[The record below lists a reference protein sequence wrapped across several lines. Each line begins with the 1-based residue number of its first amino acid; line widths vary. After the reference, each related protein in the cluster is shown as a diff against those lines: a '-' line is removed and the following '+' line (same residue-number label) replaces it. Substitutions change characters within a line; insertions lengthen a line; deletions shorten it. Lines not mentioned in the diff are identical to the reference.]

1 MHCVPE
7 AYCVLAHVSPQE
19 ASVVAVPSM
28 TFLRSALQP
37 LVSKCVWQLVA
48 PSGAKDP
55 EAQSAQVPA
64 AVAEASV
71 RRGVVPLA

>member
-1 MHCVPE
+1 MV
-7 AYCVLAHVSPQE
+7 AQGMQE
-19 ASVVAVPSM
+19 LSVVSLATLTS
-28 TFLRSALQP
+28 FLRSALQP

-55 EAQSAQVPA
+55 EAQAAQVPA